1 MSIATDVSRIK
12 GNITAALAA
21 IADKGVTVPDGSTSD
36 ALASLI
42 ASIEAG
48 GGGGGL
54 PEPFTAL
61 KTGTFTLASL
71 SYCNN
76 YPINHGLGVKPTIFA
91 LYNDVAVSSSG
102 SISFIFY
109 INHSN
114 KNTLVYG
121 GYINSKGSTSTST
134 LSSLNLSNSIVDEN
148 TFTLNS
154 SSNYYGSNRQFR
166 WVALG

>member
-12 GNITAALAA
+12 GNITAALSA

-71 SYCNN
+71 NYCNA

-91 LYNDVAVSSSG
+91 LYNDVTVTSSG
-102 SISFIFY
+102 SVAFVFY

-114 KNTLVYG
+114 ANAEKYG
-121 GYINSKGSTSTST
+121 GFCNSKGSSHGA
-134 LSSLNLSNSIVDEN
+134 LGLEYFIVDEN

-154 SSNYYGSNRQFR
+154 STDYYGSNRQFR